1 MPRASKD
8 AVGLARLWRDYGLSI
23 ALFILFVL
31 SFVAHTVTG
40 WYQYAADQQ
49 AHGYDPTVFGDS
61 GYVWY
66 WGEWTF
72 QNWES
77 EFLEVAV
84 IVVFSSFLIHKG
96 SAESRD
102 SEDEIKDLL
111 TKIETKLDGIE
122 GRKSK

>member
-1 MPRASKD
+1 MPSASKD

-49 AHGYDPTVFGDS
+49 AHGDDPTVFGDS

-72 QNWES
+72 QNWQS

>member
-49 AHGYDPTVFGDS
+49 AHGDDPTVFGDS

-72 QNWES
+72 QNWQS